1 MKRIYI
7 LSLLAFTLAVVL
19 SCAKQGYPS
28 GGPKDEKPPVVLS
41 TTPANGSLNFGE
53 KQFSIAF
60 DEYVNIKDAENN
72 ILVSPPMNTKPEYTT
87 KGRSVVVKLK
97 DTLMPN
103 TTYLFQFK
111 EGIVDFNEG
120 NPLPSFEYVFSTGSS
135 IDSMTLRGQVLD
147 AFTLKPFSQVVT
159 VMAYG
164 ESQLADTL
172 GDSIVA
178 KVQPMYATRTDKEGH
193 FALNHLREGRY
204 MIVALDDANK
214 NLRYNEG
221 EAIAFLD
228 SLLTAEPM
236 PAAPDTTRSAKDS
249 IGATNDSTT
258 TAPADST
265 HLSQPDTT
273 LPASSSIAQPTKHTL
288 LISLLKVEKQRIIK
302 SEFSGKGHITIAT
315 QVPMSRNYTLR
326 SLSADTATETFYHI
340 LNAKGDTLSIWL
352 LNRDCDSAHLVLKD
366 TSGINDTLH
375 LKMKQMRSHGKTGIS
390 KPTSTPM
397 RGLVSANHP
406 YFDTMWIAFDIPI
419 ASYKAPWGSNDSAS
433 LDSAVGVFLHKDSTR
448 TRCGIHLVP
457 DSTLGHGLSRKAFI
471 GFAGKSGEKYSF
483 HIPEKLFLDIH
494 NVTNDSLNITTQFTK
509 SENYGNLKLNLL
521 LADSTLLADGGQ
533 LLLQL
538 IDEKGNMLHQ
548 KIVLQAGP
556 VTFEHLKAGK
566 YSFRLIA
573 DRNGDG
579 SWTPSNYWLH
589 QQPERVIYFDK
600 ILDLREN
607 WDMEEKWNVKQ

>member
-178 KVQPMYATRTDKEGH
+178 KVQPMYATRTDKEGN

-249 IGATNDSTT
+249 IGAANDSTT

-273 LPASSSIAQPTKHTL
+273 LAAPNSIAQPTKHTL

-315 QVPMSRNYTLR
+315 QVPMSRNYALL
-326 SLSADTATETFYHI
+326 SLSADTATETFYHT

-366 TSGINDTLH
+366 TSVKRESPNPQAPRCAASYRQTI
-375 LKMKQMRSHGKTGIS
+375 
-390 KPTSTPM
+390 PTSTPC
-397 RGLVSANHP
+397 GLPSTSPLPHIKPHGAATTRPASTLRWAYSCTRTAHGP
-406 YFDTMWIAFDIPI
+406 AAAYTLCPTPRSDTGCRAKPL
-419 ASYKAPWGSNDSAS
+419 SAS
-433 LDSAVGVFLHKDSTR
+433 PVNRVRSIPSTY
-448 TRCGIHLVP
+448 P
-457 DSTLGHGLSRKAFI
+457 KNYSSTS
-471 GFAGKSGEKYSF
+471 
-483 HIPEKLFLDIH
+483 
-494 NVTNDSLNITTQFTK
+494 TT
-509 SENYGNLKLNLL
+509 
-521 LADSTLLADGGQ
+521 
-533 LLLQL
+533 
-538 IDEKGNMLHQ
+538 
-548 KIVLQAGP
+548 
-556 VTFEHLKAGK
+556 
-566 YSFRLIA
+566 
-573 DRNGDG
+573 
-579 SWTPSNYWLH
+579 
-589 QQPERVIYFDK
+589 
-600 ILDLREN
+600 
-607 WDMEEKWNVKQ
+607 